1 MIDKL
6 NDIFAQIKTLE
17 SQELQDILTFYFG
30 QGLKLFEAKYKGE
43 TFDVSEQI
51 KFISDLLGF
60 NLDDIVMAE
69 MNKKPETHAKDEI
82 TDFILQNSS
91 VVDANIDKYREFI
104 ESTIKDIK
112 TKV

>member
-6 NDIFAQIKTLE
+6 NEIFAQIKTLE

-30 QGLKLFEAKYKGE
+30 QGLKP
-43 TFDVSEQI
+43 FDVSEQI